1 MKKIL
6 TTVGITLIALSAL
19 TTSSFAVGD
28 PRATGDIIGY
38 DLNTPG
44 LGWAGH
50 VGIWDN
56 SRKRVLEVFDDPKTH
71 ADDKHVIHTNR
82 TLSQF
87 KRETTKYWG
96 ARYGRGWSHYRVIKA
111 GRDQRDWK
119 PSYTKSSSYRKGG
132 YTTKWKWS
140 LWRGWYIVRNKVDAK
155 FRCDNFVVYCY
166 REGIGL
172 ELIPWYVYMSPKNVF
187 YSMPYAR

>member
-28 PRATGDIIGY
+28 PRATGDLIAHE
-38 DLNTPG
+38 LNTPG

-56 SRKRVLEVFDDPKTH
+56 SRKRVLEILNKPK
-71 ADDKHVIHTNR
+71 ALELRRDKIR

-87 KRETTKYWG
+87 KSGTRAYWG
-96 ARYGRGWSHYRVIKA
+96 ARYGRGWSHYRVINA
-111 GRDQRDWK
+111 GRAQRAFN
-119 PSYTKSSSYRKGG
+119 PSYTISSSYTEGKYVKR
-132 YTTKWKWS
+132 WKWS
-140 LWRGWYIVRNKVDAK
+140 WRRGWYKVTRKVNAK
-155 FRCDNFVVYCY
+155 FRCDTFVVYCY
-166 REGIGL
+166 KKGIGL
-172 ELIPWYVYMSPKNVF
+172 NLLSRYTPMTPRSVF